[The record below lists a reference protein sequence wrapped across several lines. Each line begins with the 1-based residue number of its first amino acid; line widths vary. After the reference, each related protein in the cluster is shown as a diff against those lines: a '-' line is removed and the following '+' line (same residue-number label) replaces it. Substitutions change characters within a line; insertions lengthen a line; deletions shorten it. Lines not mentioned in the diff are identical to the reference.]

1 MERKIYLGE
10 CDGYG
15 NGRKICKAFLKVR
28 LDDEGKGPKFA
39 ASAEIWNAERA
50 NADIIQGGQCVDTVA
65 AMFPENAEAQEVVR
79 LWKRWHLNDMKAG
92 CEHQRAEKWNERPID
107 ESKPHDVYVTFKA
120 GESGCLKD
128 YSGWNM
134 LAWIRRNEH
143 PKSLLCEPCPTCGY
157 KYGSEWLYEP
167 IAPDDLASMQ
177 KIVAGK

>member
-79 LWKRWHLNDMKAG
+79 LWKRWHLNDMRAE
-92 CEHQRAEKWNERPID
+92 CEHQRALGWTYD
-107 ESKPHDVYVTFKA
+107 EHHGNNPEAPYEGDA
-120 GESGCLKD
+120 
-128 YSGWNM
+128 
-134 LAWIRRNEH
+134 
-143 PKSLLCEPCPTCGY
+143 CPECGY
-157 KYGSEWLYEP
+157 HIGSAWLTETV
-167 IAPDDLASMQ
+167 PDQAIEFVRALPDTDRQ
-177 KIVAGK
+177 PNWV